1 MDHGPNGGSGCGG
14 VMVVVALLPP
24 CHGVVRH
31 VATTV
36 SLGGVRWEGR
46 RGGGERTSVLQFQV
60 QHARDS
66 SRARRTISTK
76 SSVFRL
82 PLSPFHYIYATY
94 RRCRLSVHGTLVFIR
109 HRWMSLL

>member
-14 VMVVVALLPP
+14 VMVVVALLLP

-36 SLGGVRWEGR
+36 SLGGVKWEGR
-46 RGGGERTSVLQFQV
+46 RGGGERTLRLQFQV

-66 SRARRTISTK
+66 SHARRTISTK
-76 SSVFRL
+76 SLSRVSFVF
-82 PLSPFHYIYATY
+82 PFHPFITY
-94 RRCRLSVHGTLVFIR
+94 TPPTDVADYLYMAH
-109 HRWMSLL
+109 